1 MPASR
6 PLSVAF
12 MALVLVQVLA
22 LMKLNSWRPLKA
34 QEGRPGRPLTQT
46 PVATPS
52 AVIARQHEEDK
63 VPFFMILGTQK
74 GGTTSLYA
82 YSVQH
87 PLVVRAKRKETH
99 CFDWGWNDTLLTTQ
113 ERRAHCSKFY
123 DVKKLECHPSCIT
136 GDATPS
142 YLLDSLR
149 VIPRLK
155 QVFPWRMKFLAIL
168 RDPVQR
174 AYSHYAMVT
183 HKGRGPTEWHSL
195 TIRDVVLKDLYI
207 MQDCGLLPYWN
218 IERGEMDQDLFDKFV
233 CSEEE
238 NKAWN
243 VYLQQIPLNIGS
255 HSIVSRGLYEL
266 NLRPWFANFDKED
279 FLILNL
285 DDMERNASRTMQ
297 KVWQHLQLPPYQLK
311 DKTAKNTQS
320 YSEMESDIEQYLRRF
335 YEPHNRRL
343 AVILGNEWNNV
354 WVDVK
359 KLVAR

>member
-1 MPASR
+1 
-6 PLSVAF
+6 
-12 MALVLVQVLA
+12 
-22 LMKLNSWRPLKA
+22 
-34 QEGRPGRPLTQT
+34 
-46 PVATPS
+46 
-52 AVIARQHEEDK
+52 
-63 VPFFMILGTQK
+63 
-74 GGTTSLYA
+74 
-82 YSVQH
+82 
-87 PLVVRAKRKETH
+87 
-99 CFDWGWNDTLLTTQ
+99 
-113 ERRAHCSKFY
+113 
-123 DVKKLECHPSCIT
+123 
-136 GDATPS
+136 
-142 YLLDSLR
+142 
-149 VIPRLK
+149 
-155 QVFPWRMKFLAIL
+155 MKFLVML

-174 AYSHYAMVT
+174 AHSHYAMVT
-183 HKGRGPTEWHSL
+183 SKDGTPAQIKARGIEWHSL
-195 TIRDVVLKDLYI
+195 TFRDVVWQDLHT

-218 IERGEMDQDLFDKFV
+218 IERGELDQDLFDEFV
-233 CSEEE
+233 SSEEE